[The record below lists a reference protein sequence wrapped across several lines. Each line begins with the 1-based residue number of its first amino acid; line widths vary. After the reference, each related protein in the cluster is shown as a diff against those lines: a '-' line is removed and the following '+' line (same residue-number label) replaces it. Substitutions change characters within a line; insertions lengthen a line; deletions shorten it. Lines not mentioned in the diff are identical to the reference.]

1 MLTTK
6 PHLDDS
12 AIVAASL
19 HWARRLHA
27 CGHGRGAEL
36 DDTHHDLIAHVLRRR
51 SAFDPDRGSS
61 RTYADRVARAGALNL
76 RRDAGAARRG
86 ASWTRVCDTDV
97 EALPETQGGV
107 DPALVLDVRRVLA
120 GLRDDDRRVCSVL
133 MLLPVAPAAE
143 QLGLTR
149 AALRRRIARLRMT
162 FEAEGLRTYLEA
174 A

>member
-1 MLTTK
+1 M
-6 PHLDDS
+6 
-12 AIVAASL
+12 
-19 HWARRLHA
+19 
-27 CGHGRGAEL
+27 
-36 DDTHHDLIAHVLRRR
+36 
-51 SAFDPDRGSS
+51 
-61 RTYADRVARAGALNL
+61 
-76 RRDAGAARRG
+76 
-86 ASWTRVCDTDV
+86 

-120 GLRDDDRRVCSVL
+120 GRRDDDRRVCSVL

-162 FEAEGLRTYLEA
+162 FEAEGLRTSLEA